1 MLRLSEQRVSDLYVS
16 GVPLRCM
23 GAVISCCCLYS
34 ISIVYC
40 YSCRCEAVAGC
51 PDECGCH
58 FCTLQHVCL
67 HKYLYSS
74 QIRNYPIIR
83 LRSHASCVWL
93 RFGDQCFASRSVNK
107 ATLAPHAAR
116 RVGGFCL
123 LDYLYSPTLICVT
136 KRLRSFVGDLEN
148 CVFFLMVSSFSVT
161 REKNI
166 FKDN

>member
-1 MLRLSEQRVSDLYVS
+1 MLFTQVRSGGRLSR
-16 GVPLRCM
+16 R
-23 GAVISCCCLYS
+23 
-34 ISIVYC
+34 
-40 YSCRCEAVAGC
+40 GC
-51 PDECGCH
+51 CH

-83 LRSHASCVWL
+83 LRSHASCIWL

-136 KRLRSFVGDLEN
+136 KRLRSFVGDLEKL
-148 CVFFLMVSSFSVT
+148 CFLLDGFFVFCFK
-161 REKNI
+161 REKKI
-166 FKDN
+166 CLKIIKFKA